1 MSRTV
6 VIVNEEGRLVA
17 TKDGDKESNAK
28 YANFAK
34 RLVGESFAGQTPM
47 AALRFGW
54 NGSGKLVIAKGGN
67 YGTWQAGDLVDI
79 QSATVSISGN
89 LKIGNKDLQEII
101 DDSLKN
107 AFELGIKGKQGEID
121 VTVSDYEGSDPY
133 APRKI
138 CTIGLGQDVIN
149 RIETLEREMHTSIP
163 SSVSFGDG
171 LEVKVEEDLTEASSS
186 GSSDSSDSSS
196 GEDPSFRRNIS
207 VRIGSGMKFE
217 GDAGFRAIAVDTV
230 DEPKPPTDPDADKP
244 ITAAGVY
251 SFLPTYEI
259 EKIGTR
265 YQLKD
270 VYEKVQEIIE
280 KLTGEQS

>member
-1 MSRTV
+1 MSRAV

-17 TKDGDKESNAK
+17 TKGGSQESNAK
-28 YANFAK
+28 YSNFAK
-34 RLVGESFAGQTPM
+34 RLVGESGSGKTLTT
-47 AALRFGW
+47 ALRFGW
-54 NGSGKLVIAKGGN
+54 NGSGKLVIAKGGD
-67 YGTWQAGDLVDI
+67 YGSWQAGDLVEI
-79 QSATVSISGN
+79 RSSAVTISGR
-89 LKIGNKDLQEII
+89 LSIGGKDLQEII
-101 DDSLKN
+101 DDSLEN

-121 VTVSDYEGSDPY
+121 VTISDYTGSDPY

-138 CTIGLGQDVIN
+138 CTIGLGRDVIN

-171 LEVKVEEDLTEASSS
+171 LEVKVEEDFPGAGSS

-230 DEPKPPTDPDADKP
+230 GEPKPPTDPDANKP

-280 KLTGEQS
+280 KLTGA